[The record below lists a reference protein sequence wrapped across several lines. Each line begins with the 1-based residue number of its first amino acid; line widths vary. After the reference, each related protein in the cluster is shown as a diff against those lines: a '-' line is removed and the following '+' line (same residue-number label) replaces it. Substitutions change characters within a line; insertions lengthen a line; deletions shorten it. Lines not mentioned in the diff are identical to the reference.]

1 MIMNKTPPFHSIF
14 VCWILTQIDSRKTK
28 VSLLWTS
35 AIHINPRFLAGNS
48 VLQDKKNKLQKAE
61 RERQRY

>member
-35 AIHINPRFLAGNS
+35 AIHINPRYLSTISWFC
-48 VLQDKKNKLQKAE
+48 LQ
-61 RERQRY
+61 